1 VGKTILFFYGSLGEQ
16 LESGRIFSYS
26 DIGTFISQRIA
37 RFFAEGT
44 VMDEIQLTPE
54 QEQRAEVLFQRIEEL
69 YREEARRVARLFVS
83 KPDSQV
89 LGKTEFQL
97 RDIVQRLA
105 TSTVEAA
112 LEERK
117 KGGTRG
123 RA

>member
-1 VGKTILFFYGSLGEQ
+1 
-16 LESGRIFSYS
+16 
-26 DIGTFISQRIA
+26 
-37 RFFAEGT
+37 
-44 VMDEIQLTPE
+44 MDEIQLTPE

-105 TSTVEAA
+105 MSTVEAA